1 VTVNHYTRNREERE
15 NALLFLSERERLSQ
29 SENAALIQTVKRGV
43 EQEIIAS
50 CTALRNRALLA

>member
-1 VTVNHYTRNREERE
+1 
-15 NALLFLSERERLSQ
+15 LFLSERERLSQ
-29 SENAALIQTVKRGV
+29 SENAALIQTVEIGV